1 MKNEDLREIHKIE
14 MDIMDKIDQFC
25 RDNDIRY
32 SLYCGTM
39 LGAVRHGGFIP
50 WDDDIDIC
58 MLRSDYNKFI
68 DLWRATNNKEYI
80 IQNKDTDA
88 NFTQSFTK
96 IRKNKTTFI
105 EEGEKGGLYHNGIF
119 VDVLPLDRIPDS
131 KIDKIK
137 FKWNLMKYL
146 LFTREFI
153 PPEGN
158 SIVKL
163 VSSIFLSLY
172 KGENRSKARHSC
184 LKKIKLYNNDTKLKL
199 VSANSLE
206 GLKHEMPAELPNNYQ
221 QIEFEDRKYMC
232 YEDCDGLL
240 SAWYGSYM
248 ELPPLDQQVLK
259 HGPVIVSFEK
269 NYDELKENV
278 L

>member
-1 MKNEDLREIHKIE
+1 MKNEDLREIHNIE

-119 VDVLPLDRIPDS
+119 VDILPLDRIPDS
-131 KIDKIK
+131 KVDKIK

-163 VSSIFLSLY
+163 VSSIFLSIY
-172 KGENRSKARHSC
+172 KGENRSQARQSC

-199 VSANSLE
+199 VSANSLD

-240 SAWYGSYM
+240 SA
-248 ELPPLDQQVLK
+248 
-259 HGPVIVSFEK
+259 
-269 NYDELKENV
+269 
-278 L
+278 